1 MIFQTSMI
9 MFHVNLPRCSLVHRS
24 QFLFRILHTSK
35 TSLQAAGLTMSTTPP
50 KTNGWNLKIT
60 TVWVQEHHL
69 NQSIIFFGGVQ
80 VQNLSFQWVLC
91 KTWICFFGWFLL
103 RIGIS
108 WDENHHPNT
117 TIWDFLFLGSFFK
130 IGMFRSQSQ
139 EKGNGLLENRIL
151 PTNMVSMEV
160 TKFTNYLVSWFI
172 ICNLFAGIPTYPFTK
187 SDGHPSRKRLAL
199 LWGSSHLV
207 SG

>member
-1 MIFQTSMI
+1 MIWPKPPWG
-9 MFHVNLPRCSLVHRS
+9 HVPAVNLPRCSLVHCS

-35 TSLQAAGLTMSTTPP
+35 TSLQAAGPTMSNTPP

-60 TVWVQEHHL
+60 TVRKGTSSESKHH
-69 NQSIIFFGGVQ
+69 FFGGVQ
-80 VQNLSFQWVLC
+80 VQNLSFQRVLC

-103 RIGIS
+103 RVGIS

-130 IGMFRSQSQ
+130 ICMFRSQSQ
-139 EKGNGLLENRIL
+139 EKGNGLLENIIL

-160 TKFTNYLVSWFI
+160 TNYLVSWFI
-172 ICNLFAGIPTYPFTK
+172 TCNLFAGIPTYPFTK